1 MKASP
6 MTVKTT
12 VVSHIGCVRKNN
24 EDNFYLNGDYMLAS
38 EVDAGAQVEL
48 VSDDHQQLYAI
59 CDGMGGLNGGE
70 RASLIAIEAMSELNK
85 RQEKGKIAEAIRH
98 YADKASQLVYEDA
111 QHSGSKK
118 QGSTMCMLMIHDNI
132 GYVANVGDSRVY
144 IVRMGELVQVSYDHT
159 DVYRLMMQGRL
170 TREQARTHPKG
181 NVISHYI
188 GQPKANRGA
197 DFAYYRS
204 LLLCNG
210 DRFMLCSDGLSDL
223 LTHEQIQHVLTTTR
237 SSAEAVEKLISM
249 ALEMG
254 GKDNVTCM
262 VGDIVGQSLPA
273 QTKDTLAALTTQ
285 LEKTEEMTS

>member
-24 EDNFYLNGDYMLAS
+24 EDNFYLNGDYMLAN

-48 VSDDHQQLYAI
+48 VSSDPQQLYAI

-70 RASLIAIEAMSELNK
+70 RAALIAVETMDELNK
-85 RQEKGKIAEAIRH
+85 RQEKGKIAAAIRH
-98 YADKASQLVYEDA
+98 YADKASQLVYEDG

-118 QGSTMCMLMIHDNI
+118 QGSTMCMLMIHDNL

-159 DVYRLMMQGRL
+159 DVYRMLMQGQL
-170 TREQARTHPKG
+170 SREQARTHPRG
-181 NVISHYI
+181 NVISRYI
-188 GQPKANRGA
+188 GQPKENRPN

-249 ALEMG
+249 ALELG